1 MQTEGGFAVFT
12 AILVPFL
19 LGLSFF
25 LLGMYAM
32 RAGFQNLAGQKMAE
46 LLSRFTRTPT
56 HSFWVGLFST
66 FVLQSSSAVTVL
78 TIGLTHAGL
87 IRFAQTVGIILGTNV
102 GTTVTTQLI
111 ALRLESF
118 AVPMLLVGVALW
130 LQPRRLFRCIGL
142 VVAGFGLIFLGI
154 DTMQVMAKPLEQS
167 ETFRTMFLESSHS
180 IWIGLVTGT
189 VFTALIHSSSAT
201 TAITMGLMSHQI
213 LSMETAL
220 AIVLGANIGTCFT
233 AVVASIGTNAASRQV
248 AWCHTLFNVAG
259 ALLFLPFLSVLASVS
274 AWVTDSPSMQIA
286 HAQTIFNLVCS
297 LAALPFARQI
307 AAAIQWLI
315 PDKPVGKPPISRTT
329 TKMG

>member
-1 MQTEGGFAVFT
+1 MLT
-12 AILVPFL
+12 AILIPFL

-32 RAGFQNLAGQKMAE
+32 RVGFQNLAGKQME
-46 LLSRFTRTPT
+46 SLVSRFTRTPT
-56 HSFWVGLFST
+56 HSFGVGLLST

-78 TIGLTHAGL
+78 TIGLTHAGVMG
-87 IRFAQTVGIILGTNV
+87 FAQTVGIILGTNV

-142 VVAGFGLIFLGI
+142 IVAGFGLIFLGI
-154 DTMQVMAKPLEQS
+154 DTMQVMAKPLEES
-167 ETFRTMFLESSHS
+167 EAFRTMFLESRHS
-180 IWIGLVTGT
+180 IWIGLATGT
-189 VFTALIHSSSAT
+189 VFTALIHSSAAA

-259 ALLFLPFLSVLASVS
+259 ALLFLPFLSSLASVS
-274 AWVTDSPSMQIA
+274 ALLSDNPSTQIA
-286 HAQTIFNLVCS
+286 HAQTVFNLICS

-307 AAAIQWLI
+307 ASFMQWLI
-315 PDKPVGKPPISRTT
+315 PDKSAR
-329 TKMG
+329 

>member
-1 MQTEGGFAVFT
+1 VFF
-12 AILVPFL
+12 AILVPFS
-19 LGLSFF
+19 LGLCFF
-25 LLGMYAM
+25 LMGMYAM
-32 RAGFQNLAGQKMAE
+32 RLGFQNLAGKKMADW
-46 LLSRFTRTPT
+46 LARYTRTPV
-56 HSFWVGLFST
+56 HSFWVGLLAT

-87 IRFAQTVGIILGTNV
+87 IGFAQTVGIILGTNV

-130 LQPRRLFRCIGL
+130 LQSRRLLRCIGL
-142 VVAGFGLIFLGI
+142 IVAGFGLIFLGI

-167 ETFRTMFLESSHS
+167 HAFRSLFWESSHS
-180 IWIGLVTGT
+180 VWVGLVTGT

-201 TAITMGLMSHQI
+201 TAITMGLMSHQV

-259 ALLFLPFLSVLASVS
+259 ALLFLPFLSQLARVS
-274 AWVTDSPSMQIA
+274 AFLTDSPSMQIA

-297 LAALPFARQI
+297 LAALPFANQI

-315 PDKPVGKPPISRTT
+315 PERRRR
-329 TKMG
+329 